1 MNLQVSFLLFESQRE
16 HLKFQ
21 MEHYISKLMEIISS
35 DSNRISYE
43 QRELALGMDIIYII
57 SYSLWKFTC
66 NYVMEIQLFLILEA
80 IVQLWRIPGLPAE
93 LYLNYDCGLY
103 STNLYE
109 ELMKL
114 LSKVYNI
121 LIPIC
126 ETDID
131 VY

>member
-1 MNLQVSFLLFESQRE
+1 
-16 HLKFQ
+16 
-21 MEHYISKLMEIISS
+21 MEIISS